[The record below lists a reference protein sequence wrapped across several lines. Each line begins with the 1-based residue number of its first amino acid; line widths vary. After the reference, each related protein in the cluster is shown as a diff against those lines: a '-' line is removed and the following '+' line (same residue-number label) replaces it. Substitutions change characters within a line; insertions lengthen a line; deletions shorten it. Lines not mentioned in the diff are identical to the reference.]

1 MNAVSI
7 VNARKLRHNA
17 QTLAKACH
25 ARGIRLSAVTKAF
38 CAEPQVVELLSQCG
52 VDGFADSRLKNL
64 QKIDGG
70 PEKMLLRIGD
80 PDEAEDIVRLA
91 DISLQSEQTTIDALA
106 KAAERLQKKHRV
118 VLMVDLGDLREGCF
132 FRDREGIYALARRA
146 CKAPWLELYG
156 VGTNLTCFGGILPDE
171 NNLAVLVYTA
181 QWLRDALSIPL
192 PLVSGGNSS
201 SLGLMLR
208 GGIPKGINHLRIG
221 EGLLLGRDTALGTPL
236 PGLYQDAFTLSV
248 PVGEVKTKPSKPIGT
263 SGLNAFGEPV
273 AFADKGDMVRAIGL
287 IGRQDINPEGLTPVE
302 EGIRVLGAS
311 SDHLLMD
318 VTARPDIKVGSAVTF
333 TLDYGAL
340 LKAFTSPYIE
350 KQIWEL

>member
-1 MNAVSI
+1 MNAVLSI
-7 VNARKLRHNA
+7 NARKLRHNA
-17 QTLAKACH
+17 ETLVRACH
-25 ARGIRLSAVTKAF
+25 ARGIRLSAVTKVF
-38 CAEPQVVELLSQCG
+38 CAEPQVVKLLSQCG
-52 VDGFADSRLKNL
+52 VDGFADSRLINL

-70 PEKMLLRIGD
+70 LEKMLLRIGD

-91 DISLQSEQTTIDALA
+91 DISLQSEQTTIAALA

-118 VLMVDLGDLREGCF
+118 VLMIDLGDLREGCF

-146 CKAPWLELYG
+146 CEAPWLELYG

-171 NNLAVLVYTA
+171 TNLTVLVHIA
-181 QWLRDALSIPL
+181 QWLRDALSVPL

-263 SGLNAFGEPV
+263 SGLNAFGESV
-273 AFADKGDMVRAIGL
+273 TFADRGDMVRAIGL
-287 IGRQDINPEGLTPVE
+287 VGRQDVDAEGLTPVE
-302 EGIRVLGAS
+302 PGIAVIGAS

-318 VTARPDIKVGSAVTF
+318 VSARRDIGVGSILTF

-340 LKAFTSPYIE
+340 LKASTSPYVV
-350 KQIWEL
+350 KQILDE